1 MSFSPRTIT
10 APVLVVALM
19 ACAEE
24 PHQAR
29 SGQVGSAP
37 PPQRQSP
44 SAPKSSTSIR
54 EATSP
59 KESGPGRVEF
69 RPAESGGDLVLP
81 RREEQQLRDR
91 VSEVL
96 LMLHQKRF
104 AQLAPLVHPVRGLT
118 IEDAENVVPSVPLA
132 DFVRRKLSYSAT
144 CVAQRMSFAS
154 YVEAM
159 VRRTSIDYTQPRDVH
174 LMRR

>member
-1 MSFSPRTIT
+1 
-10 APVLVVALM
+10 
-19 ACAEE
+19 
-24 PHQAR
+24 
-29 SGQVGSAP
+29 
-37 PPQRQSP
+37 
-44 SAPKSSTSIR
+44 
-54 EATSP
+54 
-59 KESGPGRVEF
+59 
-69 RPAESGGDLVLP
+69 
-81 RREEQQLRDR
+81 
-91 VSEVL
+91 
-96 LMLHQKRF
+96 MLHQNRF
-104 AQLAPLVHPVRGLT
+104 VQLAPLVHPVRGLT